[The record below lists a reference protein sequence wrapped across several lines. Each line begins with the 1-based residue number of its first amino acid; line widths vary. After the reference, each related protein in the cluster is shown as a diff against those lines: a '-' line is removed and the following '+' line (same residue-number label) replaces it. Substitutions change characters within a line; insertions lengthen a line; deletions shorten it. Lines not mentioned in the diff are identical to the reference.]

1 MQCPYYRMN
10 SKQELQ
16 SKKVYYLQIIHKNSF
31 GPVIKVIYTGINPEM
46 SSHKKTVLFRDETDG
61 FITVANFSDYT
72 LKGSHLFIKEKN
84 LLEDVVG
91 KNEEEY
97 ADELLKKYGL

>member
-1 MQCPYYRMN
+1 MG

-16 SKKVYYLQIIHKNSF
+16 SKRVYYLQIIYQNSF
-31 GPVIKVIYTGINPEM
+31 GHTIKVIYAGINQEM
-46 SSHKKTVLFRDETDG
+46 FSHKRTILFRDERDG

-72 LKGSHLFIKEKN
+72 LKGSHLFVKESN
-84 LLEDVVG
+84 LLEDVIG